1 MAAEYATRLQQL
13 MEKLKAD
20 KNTAWQQLQQQER
33 ELAEIRVQL
42 QQ

>member
-1 MAAEYATRLQQL
+1 